1 MSNEK
6 YILDVVILIIALL
19 ISIGVWDNGKLK
31 SLFKALI
38 IAGALGSALL
48 LINSRHGFLFASSS
62 TTQVIDGVKVSGVKN
77 LVNNA
82 RVFNWPSLPQI
93 IFALI
98 VVTLSVVLFKK
109 TMEAKEWSAEKD
121 ENGKVVKEPS
131 IRWFGVASCVSFGLF
146 LPLAIC
152 WPSAPWLWA
161 LVLLSLALDM
171 IYVTPFLHIYA
182 VLWFQKPVKFWR
194 SGFHIGPPSWL
205 PKNVFDIW
213 NLARE
218 RIEASDRTEQLP
230 TADTKVSKFGIKK
243 KLAAGKTADT
253 TNGNGEDEDT
263 FSATISLVTWMVFWT
278 NYKPE
283 IFIRYSRTDRDQLKT
298 MVFNII
304 QAYLAEQLLV
314 LTFEEARQKADYFF
328 TQVDLRQ
335 AADRSSH
342 LGEFKTLEKRGASDN
357 EWRAFAR
364 KVLHYNEEKEFA
376 YDRFLELRSRI
387 LHLVGC
393 FLDDIRIKDRNAD
406 PKVEE
411 ALNAVTL
418 ARLELQ
424 KALVN
429 IEKGQAEGQAAS
441 ERESE
446 ALRGVLALIKEE
458 DNAAALAVW
467 TDFQKSTHNQN
478 VNIGGIDIGAA
489 LAQLTKSVGRNKK

>member
-1 MSNEK
+1 
-6 YILDVVILIIALL
+6 A
-19 ISIGVWDNGKLK
+19 
-31 SLFKALI
+31 F
-38 IAGALGSALL
+38 
-48 LINSRHGFLFASSS
+48 HG
-62 TTQVIDGVKVSGVKN
+62 
-77 LVNNA
+77 
-82 RVFNWPSLPQI
+82 PSLLQI
-93 IFALI
+93 IFA
-98 VVTLSVVLFKK
+98 VVILSAFVVFFKK
-109 TMEAKEWSAEKD
+109 TMEPKEWSAEKD
-121 ENGKVVKEPS
+121 ENGKVVKQPS
-131 IRWFGVASCVSFGLF
+131 VRWFSLASCVLIGLF

-152 WPSAPWLWA
+152 WPGVVYFWI
-161 LVLLSLALDM
+161 LVLIGLGLDLA
-171 IYVTPFLHIYA
+171 YVVPFLHIYS

-194 SGFHIGPPSWL
+194 AGLHFGPPSWL

-218 RIEASDRTEQLP
+218 RIEASDKTEQLP
-230 TADTKVSKFGIKK
+230 TADTKVLKFGKK
-243 KLAAGKTADT
+243 KSAKTAETSDDST
-253 TNGNGEDEDT
+253 KTDEEDT
-263 FSATISLVTWMVFWT
+263 FSATISLVMWMVFWT

-298 MVFNII
+298 MVFNITE
-304 QAYLAEQLLV
+304 AYLAEQLLG
-314 LTFEEARQKADYFF
+314 LTFEEAREKTDYFV
-328 TQVDLRQ
+328 TQVDLRHE
-335 AADRSSH
+335 AEHSVSH
-342 LGEFKTLEKRGASDN
+342 RHLAEFKAMEKRGASDS
-357 EWRAFAR
+357 EWLAFATR
-364 KVLHYNEEKEFA
+364 VFDLNEGEGEKSRQKVLA
-376 YDRFLELRSRI
+376 YGRFLELRNRI

-458 DNAAALAVW
+458 NNAAALAVW

-489 LAQLTKSVGRNKK
+489 LAQLAKAASQNKK